1 MPKVAKTE
9 TQAPDVVDEPLDVAG
24 DLEPVLAET
33 PAPAPEAP
41 AGPQLVRARVLCA
54 CDLGAPND
62 VVDVPAQLV
71 EDRADVLDSDPAAV
85 AYALSQ
91 AY

>member
-1 MPKVAKTE
+1 MAKAKTE
-9 TQAPDVVDEPLDVAG
+9 AQAPDVVDETLATAG
-24 DLEPVLAET
+24 ADLAPVQSET
-33 PAPAPEAP
+33 PAPVPEVP

-71 EDRADVLDSDPAAV
+71 QDRPDVLDADASAV